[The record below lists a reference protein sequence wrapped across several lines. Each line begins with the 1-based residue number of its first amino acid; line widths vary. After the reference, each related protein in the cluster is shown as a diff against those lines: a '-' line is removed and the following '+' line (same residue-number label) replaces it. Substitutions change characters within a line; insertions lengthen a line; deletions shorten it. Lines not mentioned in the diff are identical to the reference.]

1 VLAVR
6 GLDMTSVDDFN
17 ILEDNYRGQQPYGD
31 GYVHAGFYKVSFVY
45 SNQFLGFEEL
55 LCVLLPGQLF
65 LQYAFLFMLVR
76 CYGGS
81 GTAGPCR
88 EVLDISK

>member
-31 GYVHAGFYKVSFVY
+31 GYVHAGFYKVSF
-45 SNQFLGFEEL
+45 F
-55 LCVLLPGQLF
+55 
-65 LQYAFLFMLVR
+65 
-76 CYGGS
+76 
-81 GTAGPCR
+81 
-88 EVLDISK
+88 